1 MERVALRSGDRLYL
15 TESSGPNS
23 YLYLIQ
29 REIGRGASCV
39 VYEGCRADSPR
50 HKVRIKEC
58 YPAQNPPHRVKQ
70 ELEWPDEGQKEQAFD
85 RFERA
90 YNIQLLL
97 QSEEETGN
105 VTVHAPLP
113 LCRANGTLYSVLEPD
128 YGETLDRCRPENLE
142 EMLTIT
148 CALTRAIQN
157 CHQCGYLHL
166 DIKPENV
173 LVLRDIPHMVKL
185 LDLDSLVCKNELQ
198 TGAVTAISCSR
209 RWAAPELRDGRFS
222 RVDERSDLYAIGAV
236 LFWMVMGREV
246 TCDDRSPF
254 ARWELDG
261 PLFSRLHPGAKR
273 GVDEIFRRT
282 LNCSPAHRCQDAGK
296 LLQLLQ
302 QTLRLVQQ
310 GKAYLISNVEHVARF
325 VGRRQELD
333 AIRTDFEEGK
343 KVVFLS
349 GFGGIGKSTLAK
361 QYAQINCGPRAL
373 YDTIVFFRYQ
383 ENTTLKQLLAL
394 LPMSQKCKG
403 HDHRLAAMDQRT
415 LLILD
420 NYDVSS
426 PGEDWETLTSLPCH
440 LLVTTRTDFSDWTG
454 EDQVT
459 QRRVD
464 ILEFEDLLQLF
475 EQNAGI
481 QVSPEQ
487 LPFLQDIFK
496 SIGCHTLLAELLA
509 KQLRDSHLSLE
520 QLRENLFDQ
529 PEPVCYQK
537 DGSTWEDTIRQGL
550 DRVFSMAA
558 FTEEERQAM
567 RYIWTLNG
575 IEFSKDDYR
584 EWTGTKNLKTLNR
597 LIRLGW
603 VQENREKDLLALH
616 PLISEVVLKNM
627 EPNPDNCPGI
637 SDYIF
642 GFSPY
647 FSDKDQLWNVDPR
660 AALWACSR
668 WVKVCLPKINLKDF
682 SGLYSA
688 LGAWSL
694 SKDFISLFEKYRQY
708 SDTDLTNSLF
718 AEYEQPTPMTLFE
731 PFLHLINS
739 KQSDNNN
746 QQYLELVTLYVYS
759 LLLYEDL
766 YDFEGPTLISLRKTI
781 NDAVALFV
789 KLYDAPPLLPLLK
802 RSSPIVNRATICD
815 EVIYAFHSIG
825 QFAVPDTPA
834 MHQLYC
840 IKYAKLQKYLQ
851 VLLAA
856 DSRPEQ
862 KELLPDLRIYMYHM
876 VDAFQR
882 MGIDND
888 MHFFQI
894 HLDYVSL
901 SDQELLDY
909 QPPAFPADFAWEGK
923 SPE

>member
-15 TESSGPNS
+15 TEISGPNS
-23 YLYLIQ
+23 YLYLIR

-70 ELEWPDEGQKEQAFD
+70 ELEWPDEGQKEQALD

-90 YNIQLLL
+90 YNIQLFL

-105 VTVHAPLP
+105 ATVHAPLP
-113 LCRANGTLYSVLEPD
+113 LCCANSTLYSVLEPD

-173 LVLRDIPHMVKL
+173 LVLRDTPHMVKL
-185 LDLDSLVCKNELQ
+185 LDLDSLVCKDELQ

-236 LFWMVMGREV
+236 FFWMVMGREV

-254 ARWELDG
+254 AQWELDG

-302 QTLRLVQQ
+302 QTLHLVQQ

-373 YDTIVFFRYQ
+373 YDTIVFCRYW
-383 ENTTLKQLLAL
+383 EGAPLKQLLTQ
-394 LPMSQKCKG
+394 LPMSQKCE
-403 HDHRLAAMDQRT
+403 DYNQLLAAMDQRT

-616 PLISEVVLKNM
+616 PLISEVVLKNLK
-627 EPNPDNCPGI
+627 PQPVNCPGI
-637 SDYIF
+637 ADHLGDLQIQYSDDEWNLD
-642 GFSPY
+642 PY
-647 FSDKDQLWNVDPR
+647 FSLWIHSRWMIPEHNRPEWTPHIRDRISGDFLYLFRQYYELSNGCFESEFLWDKDISFTPDLLFRPLLEWVKLRYYRFHFEYLNILSAYMFSLVDYEQAYTWEDMDAPFYALR
-660 AALWACSR
+660 RTMNEAAALFLSYYEEWLEWNDNPSTIKEEYI
-668 WVKVCLPKINLKDF
+668 WDYIDIGF
-682 SGLYSA
+682 SNASY
-688 LGAWSL
+688 
-694 SKDFISLFEKYRQY
+694 FI
-708 SDTDLTNSLF
+708 T
-718 AEYEQPTPMTLFE
+718 
-731 PFLHLINS
+731 
-739 KQSDNNN
+739 
-746 QQYLELVTLYVYS
+746 
-759 LLLYEDL
+759 
-766 YDFEGPTLISLRKTI
+766 
-781 NDAVALFV
+781 
-789 KLYDAPPLLPLLK
+789 
-802 RSSPIVNRATICD
+802 
-815 EVIYAFHSIG
+815 
-825 QFAVPDTPA
+825 PDTPA
-834 MHQLYC
+834 IHKLYC
-840 IKYAKLQKYLQ
+840 IKYEQLRRCLK
-851 VLLAA
+851 VLISTNAE
-856 DSRPEQ
+856 PEQ
-862 KELLPDLRIYMYHM
+862 EKLLSLTQDRMSELIE
-876 VDAFQR
+876 AFQH
-882 MGIDND
+882 MGKDS
-888 MHFFQI
+888 
-894 HLDYVSL
+894 SL
-901 SDQELLDY
+901 YIWQPYLNRPLFSDQELLDY